1 MHFRPRRGEAWLRQ
15 GARGTAELRRVS
27 ARCNTIFIIHGLAI
41 PVESRCMSNDHL
53 QIITSAGSREGQKI
67 LTLKGSLNI
76 QTVFSFQTATRA
88 ETAPKLILDFSGV
101 PYVDSAGLGAL
112 VGAYVA
118 AQRAQRKLAVT
129 GMNTQVKALID
140 MTHVG
145 TLIKSYGTVEEAE
158 EALG

>member
-1 MHFRPRRGEAWLRQ
+1 M
-15 GARGTAELRRVS
+15 ARDT
-27 ARCNTIFIIHGLAI
+27 
-41 PVESRCMSNDHL
+41 L
-53 QIITSAGSREGQKI
+53 QIVTSAGSKAGQTI

-76 QTVFSFQTATRA
+76 QTIFDFQKATR
-88 ETAPKLILDFSGV
+88 EEGAPKLILDFSGV

-118 AQRAQRKLAVT
+118 AQRTQRKLAVAGT
-129 GMNTQVKALID
+129 NTQVRALID

-145 TLIKSYGTVEEAE
+145 TLIKSYATVREAE

>member
-1 MHFRPRRGEAWLRQ
+1 MP
-15 GARGTAELRRVS
+15 
-27 ARCNTIFIIHGLAI
+27 
-41 PVESRCMSNDHL
+41 NDQL
-53 QIITSAGSREGQKI
+53 QIAASAGSREGQKV
-67 LTLKGSLNI
+67 LTLKGSLSI
-76 QTVFSFQTATRA
+76 QTVFAFQTATRA

-145 TLIKSYGTVEEAE
+145 TLIKSFDTVQEAE